1 MLSLGPKYSHLS
13 FDVPA
18 DAVASY
24 TWLLPSLSQQNP
36 QASPSFIPGPSSSA
50 LLQNS
55 TPTATSDP
63 INSRGLRPLAASRP
77 PVIGQFCSAGNI
89 QIQRNVQATAPQV
102 LSSTWSSPALPRGA
116 PPPQPG
122 YPPITVTNSPPR
134 PTQNSGSHR
143 PDRTSDPLATH
154 VSRGSALEL
163 LRDIAMRPL
172 AANQQPSSFQLPS
185 MNLTV
190 SGNSLE
196 VRTPGTGNDG
206 TAAVVCLSDDD

>member
-1 MLSLGPKYSHLS
+1 MLSLGPKYSLLS

-36 QASPSFIPGPSSSA
+36 QASPSFVPGPSSSA
-50 LLQNS
+50 LLNS
-55 TPTATSDP
+55 TCTAASDP
-63 INSRGLRPLAASRP
+63 INLRGFQPMNPAASRP
-77 PVIGQFCSAGNI
+77 PVIGQFGSTGNI
-89 QIQRNVQATAPQV
+89 QIQRDVQATAPQV
-102 LSSTWSSPALPRGA
+102 QPSVRSSPALPRGA
-116 PPPQPG
+116 PPPPPG
-122 YPPITVTNSPPR
+122 YPPIPVTNSPHR
-134 PTQNSGSHR
+134 PAQNSGSHR
-143 PDRTSDPLATH
+143 PDRTSDPLA
-154 VSRGSALEL
+154 RGSALGP

-190 SGNSLE
+190 SGNSLT